1 MGASL
6 RVTPQLTLTAR
17 LRHDQKSFLRA
28 RDYRS
33 TRRDLDL
40 GARYDF
46 PKGFP
51 IGLKASFA
59 RTAFKSHWG
68 FLTRGEAKRRDRT
81 RSFRLS
87 VHYRSWTVK
96 GFAPRLS
103 LIRDERSS
111 NAQLQ
116 AYGRWRG
123 EIAFI
128 HRF

>member
-6 RVTPQLTLTAR
+6 RVTPQFTLTAR
-17 LRHDQKSFLRA
+17 LHHDQELPA
-28 RDYRS
+28 RTDYRS

-46 PKGFP
+46 PKGF
-51 IGLKASFA
+51 IVELDSSCA
-59 RTAFKSHWG
+59 RTALKPHWG
-68 FLTRGEAKRRDRT
+68 FLTRGEAKRRERT

-87 VHYRSWTVK
+87 VHHRSWTVK